1 VGTLETG
8 LVDGGDFLF
17 LVGIA
22 VEVGCLVG
30 IGGFFGF
37 SLCFG
42 VGFLELVVF
51 FI

>member
-1 VGTLETG
+1 MGTLKAG

-30 IGGFFGF
+30 IQRFFGF
-37 SLCFG
+37 SLGFG
-42 VGFLELVVF
+42 VGFLELEVF
-51 FI
+51 FL